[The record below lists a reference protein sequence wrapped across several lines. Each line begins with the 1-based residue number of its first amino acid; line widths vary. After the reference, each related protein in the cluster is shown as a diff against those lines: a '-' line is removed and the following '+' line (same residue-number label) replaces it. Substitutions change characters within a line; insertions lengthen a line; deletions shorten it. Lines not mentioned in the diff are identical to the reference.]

1 MYSVLHPDFVYTDIS
16 DEIAEHDLNYD
27 AEEWNYNGKDVY
39 RGCLDRKYEW
49 NVFWLYDEN
58 LKRVGLAEHDRENPQ
73 VFYALW
79 FCSNP
84 FSTLLQE
91 SEWISQKET
100 IWSKLTEE
108 AYEDCLEDDIETF
121 INKTLHS
128 NTRLITPEFL
138 IKMPEIYHCE
148 KCDKRTL
155 SLPSSCSE
163 VKKLE
168 YIISD
173 NNLIFISSLFEIYKA
188 PADSVVWNRL
198 IREEPSLQQ
207 PDASEHP
214 LVQEEQ
220 GLPLQ
225 LTEQPPQL
233 LSE

>member
-16 DEIAEHDLNYD
+16 DEIANHDLNYD

-39 RGCLDRKYEW
+39 RGCLDTKYEW

-73 VFYALW
+73 IFYSLW
-79 FCSNP
+79 FYSNP

-91 SEWISQKET
+91 TDWVSQKET

-108 AYEDCLEDDIETF
+108 AYEDCMEDDIETF

-128 NTRLITPEFL
+128 NIRLVTPEF
-138 IKMPEIYHCE
+138 ITKMPEIYHCE

-168 YIISD
+168 YITSD
-173 NNLIFISSLFEIYKA
+173 NPLIFISSSFEIYKA
-188 PADSVVWNRL
+188 PANSVIWNRFT
-198 IREEPSLQQ
+198 REEPSLQQ
-207 PDASEHP
+207 PDASERP
-214 LVQEEQ
+214 LLEQQ
-220 GLPLQ
+220 GLLRQPLEEA
-225 LTEQPPQL
+225 LPQL
-233 LSE
+233 VSE